1 MALWNRK
8 KKQQDA
14 AKDPGEPDKPGRLAQ
29 IKQTYDITKKV
40 DPKIPWILMA
50 CFSLPFVVLLGVGL
64 LIGHGFLL
72 GFLGFMTGL
81 TLTAWVFGRRAEK
94 AVYGQIEG
102 QPGAAAASLNMLRRG
117 WTVTP
122 AVAFTKQQD
131 LVHRVVG
138 RSGVVL
144 VGEGNQNRVRSLL
157 TQEKRKVAR
166 VAPDVTVHEL
176 IAGSGDGEVPLRKLP
191 RTITKL
197 PKTITPGQVNELN
210 HRLKALGA
218 QQGALPIPRGPMP
231 RSAKQARSMRG

>member
-8 KKQQDA
+8 KA
-14 AKDPGEPDKPGRLAQ
+14 AEDPAEPKKPGRLSQ
-29 IKQTYDITKKV
+29 IKQTYDITKKS
-40 DPKIPWILMA
+40 DPKIPWILVGSL
-50 CFSLPFVVLLGVGL
+50 FLPFLVLLGVGYL
-64 LIGHGFLL
+64 TGYMFIL
-72 GFLGFMTGL
+72 GFIGFMTGL
-81 TLTAWVFGRRAEK
+81 TLAAWVFGRRAER

-102 QPGAAAASLNMLRRG
+102 QPGAAAAALNMLRRG

-144 VGEGNQNRVRSLL
+144 VGEGNHNRVRGLL
-157 TQEKRKVAR
+157 NQEKRKVTR
-166 VAPDVTVHEL
+166 VAPDISVHE
-176 IAGSGDGEVPLRKLP
+176 IFAGNGEDEVPLRKLP
-191 RTITKL
+191 RAVTKL
-197 PKTITPGQVNELN
+197 PKSITPGQVNELN

-218 QQGALPIPRGPMP
+218 QQGAMPIPKGPMP

>member
-8 KKQQDA
+8 KKQQDPA
-14 AKDPGEPDKPGRLAQ
+14 DPEKPGRLAQ
-29 IKQTYDITKKV
+29 IKQTYDITKKA

-50 CFSLPFVVLLGVGL
+50 CFFLPFIVLLGVG
-64 LIGHGFLL
+64 IVVGHAIVL

-81 TLTAWVFGRRAEK
+81 TLTAWIFGRRAEK

-144 VGEGNQNRVRSLL
+144 VGEGNQNRVRGLL
-157 TQEKRKVAR
+157 TQEKRKVTR

-197 PKTITPGQVNELN
+197 PKSITPGQVNELN

-218 QQGALPIPRGPMP
+218 QQGALPIPKGPMP

>member
-8 KKQQDA
+8 KKD
-14 AKDPGEPDKPGRLAQ
+14 AKDPDEPDKPGRLAQ
-29 IKQTYDITKKV
+29 IKQTYDITKKA

-50 CFSLPFVVLLGVGL
+50 CFFLPFLVLLGVGL
-64 LIGHGFLL
+64 VIGYAFLL

-81 TLTAWVFGRRAEK
+81 TLTAWIFGRRAEK

-144 VGEGNQNRVRSLL
+144 VGEGNQNRVRGLL
-157 TQEKRKVAR
+157 SQEKRKVAR

-176 IAGSGDGEVPLRKLP
+176 ISGSGDGEVPLRKLP

-218 QQGALPIPRGPMP
+218 QQGALPIPKGPMP

>member
-8 KKQQDA
+8 KKHQDPA
-14 AKDPGEPDKPGRLAQ
+14 EPDKPGRLAQ
-29 IKQTYDITKKV
+29 IKQTYDITKKA

-50 CFSLPFVVLLGVGL
+50 CFFLPFLVLLGIGVFVGYPVV
-64 LIGHGFLL
+64 L
-72 GFLGFMTGL
+72 GFLGLMTGL
-81 TLTAWVFGRRAEK
+81 TLTAWVFGRRAER

-144 VGEGNQNRVRSLL
+144 VGEGNHNRVRGLL

-166 VAPDVTVHEL
+166 VAPDITVHEL
-176 IAGSGDGEVPLRKLP
+176 FAGSGEGEVPLRKLP
-191 RTITKL
+191 RAVTKL
-197 PKTITPGQVNELN
+197 PKSITAGQVNELN

-218 QQGALPIPRGPMP
+218 QQGALPIPKGPMP

>member
-8 KKQQDA
+8 KKA
-14 AKDPGEPDKPGRLAQ
+14 AEDPAEPSKPGRLAQ
-29 IKQTYDITKKV
+29 IKQTYEITKKS
-40 DPKIPWILMA
+40 DPKIAWILIA
-50 CFSLPFVVLLGVGL
+50 SLLGPFLLLAGIGYAIGYL
-64 LIGHGFLL
+64 LIFGL
-72 GFLGFMTGL
+72 LGFMTGL
-81 TLTAWVFGRRAEK
+81 TLAAWIFGRRAER

-144 VGEGNQNRVRSLL
+144 VGEGNHNRVRGLL
-157 TQEKRKVAR
+157 NQEKRKVAR
-166 VAPDVTVHEL
+166 VAPDISVHEIL
-176 IAGSGDGEVPLRKLP
+176 SGNGEGEVPLRKLP
-191 RTITKL
+191 RAVTKL
-197 PKTITPGQVNELN
+197 PKSITPGQVNELN
-210 HRLKALGA
+210 HRLKALTA
-218 QQGALPIPRGPMP
+218 QQGAMPIPKGPMP

>member
-8 KKQQDA
+8 KTTEADGA
-14 AKDPGEPDKPGRLAQ
+14 EPAKPGRLAQ
-29 IKQTYDITKKV
+29 IKQTYDITKKS
-40 DPKIPWILMA
+40 DPKIPWILLG
-50 CFSLPFVVLLGVGL
+50 SLRSGRSVLLLGIGYLVGHPV
-64 LIGHGFLL
+64 IL

-81 TLTAWVFGRRAEK
+81 TLAAWIFGRRAER

-144 VGEGNQNRVRSLL
+144 VGEGNHNRVRGLL

-166 VAPDVTVHEL
+166 VAPDVSVHE
-176 IAGSGDGEVPLRKLP
+176 IFAGNGEGEVPLRKLP
-191 RTITKL
+191 RAVTKL
-197 PKTITPGQVNELN
+197 PKSITPGQVNELN
-210 HRLKALGA
+210 HRLKALTA
-218 QQGALPIPRGPMP
+218 QQGAMPIPKGPMP

>member
-8 KKQQDA
+8 KKDA
-14 AKDPGEPDKPGRLAQ
+14 AQDPAEPKKPGRLAQ
-29 IKQTYDITKKV
+29 IKQTYVITKKA
-40 DPKIPWILMA
+40 DPKIPWILLA
-50 CFSLPFVVLLGVGL
+50 CFLLPLLAFIGVGI
-64 LIGHGFLL
+64 LIDRPILL

-81 TLTAWVFGRRAEK
+81 TLTAWVFGRRAER

-138 RSGVVL
+138 RAGVVL
-144 VGEGNQNRVRSLL
+144 VAEGNHTRVRGLL
-157 TQEKRKVAR
+157 NQERRKVAR
-166 VAPDVTVHEL
+166 VAPDISVHEI
-176 IAGSGDGEVPLRKLP
+176 IAGSGEGEVPLRKLP
-191 RTITKL
+191 RAITKL
-197 PKTITPGQVNELN
+197 PKSITPGQVNELN

-218 QQGALPIPRGPMP
+218 QQGALPIPKGPMP

>member
-8 KKQQDA
+8 KKDA
-14 AKDPGEPDKPGRLAQ
+14 AQDPAEPKKPGRLAQ
-29 IKQTYDITKKV
+29 IKQTYVITKKA
-40 DPKIPWILMA
+40 DPKIPWILLA
-50 CFSLPFVVLLGVGL
+50 CFLLPFLALLGIGI
-64 LIGHGFLL
+64 LIDRPILL

-81 TLTAWVFGRRAEK
+81 TLTAWVFGRRAER

-138 RSGVVL
+138 RAGVVL
-144 VGEGNQNRVRSLL
+144 VAEGNHNRVRGLL
-157 TQEKRKVAR
+157 NQEKRKIAR
-166 VAPDVTVHEL
+166 VAPDVSVHEI
-176 IAGSGDGEVPLRKLP
+176 IAGSGEGEVPLRKLP
-191 RTITKL
+191 RAVTKL
-197 PKTITPGQVNELN
+197 PKSITAGQVNELN

-218 QQGALPIPRGPMP
+218 QQGALPIPKGPMP

>member
-8 KKQQDA
+8 KKSDA
-14 AKDPGEPDKPGRLAQ
+14 DAGEPAKPGRLAQ
-29 IKQTYDITKKV
+29 IKQTYEITKRS
-40 DPKIPWILMA
+40 DPKIPWILIG
-50 CFSLPFVVLLGVGL
+50 SLLGPFMLLLGIGYLVGYPV
-64 LIGHGFLL
+64 IF

-81 TLTAWVFGRRAEK
+81 TLAAWIFGRRAER

-138 RSGVVL
+138 RSGVIL
-144 VGEGNQNRVRSLL
+144 VGEGNHNRVQGLL
-157 TQEKRKVAR
+157 NQEKRKVAR
-166 VAPDVTVHEL
+166 VAPDVAVHE
-176 IAGSGDGEVPLRKLP
+176 IFSGNGEGEVPLRKLP
-191 RTITKL
+191 RAVTKL
-197 PKTITPGQVNELN
+197 PKSITPGQVNELN
-210 HRLKALGA
+210 HRLRALTA
-218 QQGALPIPRGPMP
+218 QQGAMPIPKGPMP

>member
-8 KKQQDA
+8 KKA
-14 AKDPGEPDKPGRLAQ
+14 AEDSAEPDRPGRLAQ
-29 IKQTYDITKKV
+29 IKQTYDITKKA
-40 DPKIPWILMA
+40 DPKILWILIG
-50 CFSLPFVVLLGVGL
+50 SLLGP
-64 LIGHGFLL
+64 FLL
-72 GFLGFMTGL
+72 LLGIGFAVGYPFILGLLGFMTGL
-81 TLTAWVFGRRAEK
+81 TLAAWVFGRRAER
-94 AVYGQIEG
+94 AVYAQIEG

-144 VGEGNQNRVRSLL
+144 VGEGNHNRVRGLL

-166 VAPDVTVHEL
+166 VAPDVSVHEL
-176 IAGSGDGEVPLRKLP
+176 FAGNGDDEVPLRKLP
-191 RTITKL
+191 RAVTKL
-197 PKTITPGQVNELN
+197 PKSITPGQVNELN

-218 QQGALPIPRGPMP
+218 QQGALPIPKGPMP

>member
-8 KKQQDA
+8 KKEAEDSA
-14 AKDPGEPDKPGRLAQ
+14 EPKKPGRLSQ
-29 IKQTYDITKKV
+29 IKQTYDITKKS
-40 DPKIPWILMA
+40 DPKIPWILIGSL
-50 CFSLPFVVLLGVGL
+50 FLPFLVLLG
-64 LIGHGFLL
+64 IGYLTGYMFIL
-72 GFLGFMTGL
+72 GFIGFMTGL
-81 TLTAWVFGRRAEK
+81 TLAAWVFGRRAER

-144 VGEGNQNRVRSLL
+144 VGEGNHNRVRGLL
-157 TQEKRKVAR
+157 NQEKRKVAR
-166 VAPDVTVHEL
+166 VAPDVSVHE
-176 IAGSGDGEVPLRKLP
+176 IFAGNGEGEVPLRKLP
-191 RTITKL
+191 RAVTKL
-197 PKTITPGQVNELN
+197 PKSITPGQVNELN

-218 QQGALPIPRGPMP
+218 QQGAMPIPKGPMP

>member
-8 KKQQDA
+8 KKA
-14 AKDPGEPDKPGRLAQ
+14 AEDPTEPSKPGRLAQ
-29 IKQTYDITKKV
+29 IKQTYDITKKS
-40 DPKIPWILMA
+40 DPKILWILIG
-50 CFSLPFVVLLGVGL
+50 SLLGPFVLLLGIGYLVGYMV
-64 LIGHGFLL
+64 IF

-81 TLTAWVFGRRAEK
+81 TLAAWIFGRRAER

-144 VGEGNQNRVRSLL
+144 VGEGNHNRVRGLL
-157 TQEKRKVAR
+157 NQEKRKVAR
-166 VAPDVTVHEL
+166 VAPDISVHE
-176 IAGSGDGEVPLRKLP
+176 IFSGNGDDEVPLRKLP
-191 RTITKL
+191 RAVTKL
-197 PKTITPGQVNELN
+197 PKSITPGQVNELN
-210 HRLKALGA
+210 HRLKALTA
-218 QQGALPIPRGPMP
+218 QQGAMPIPKGPMP

>member
-8 KKQQDA
+8 KKQQDPA
-14 AKDPGEPDKPGRLAQ
+14 EPDKPGRLAQ
-29 IKQTYDITKKV
+29 IKQTYDITKKA
-40 DPKIPWILMA
+40 DPNIPWILMA
-50 CFSLPFVVLLGVGL
+50 CFFLPFLVLLGIGIFVGYPVV
-64 LIGHGFLL
+64 L

-81 TLTAWVFGRRAEK
+81 TLTAWVFGRRAER

-144 VGEGNQNRVRSLL
+144 VGEGNHNRVRGLL

-166 VAPDVTVHEL
+166 VAPDITVHEL
-176 IAGSGDGEVPLRKLP
+176 FAGSGEGEVPLRKLP
-191 RTITKL
+191 RAVTKL
-197 PKTITPGQVNELN
+197 PKSITAGQVNELN

-218 QQGALPIPRGPMP
+218 QQGALPIPKGPMP